1 MAQENATETDDKG
14 AGVDVWILCEIT
26 EITKNNH
33 YAYVYIIYI
42 YLIYLIYIYV
52 YICIYIYINIHSY
65 LQIRQI
71 VSKSPKVC

>member
-33 YAYVYIIYI
+33 YAYVYILYIYI
-42 YLIYLIYIYV
+42 FNIFNLYIRIHMY
-52 YICIYIYINIHSY
+52 IYIYISTFTAICKY
-65 LQIRQI
+65 VR
-71 VSKSPKVC
+71 